1 MKLYAMLV
9 AMLLGFALAGCEQPA
24 EQDEPEQVDP
34 ETEATME
41 SAPETEPVETPPPEA
56 RDMETTTQEAGEAE
70 ETGEGE
76 ETEGEE
82 PPPGNT

>member
-1 MKLYAMLV
+1 MKLNALLF
-9 AMLLGFALAGCEQPA
+9 AILLGFGLAGCEQPA

-41 SAPETEPVETPPPEA
+41 SAPETEPVETPPEA
-56 RDMETTTQEAGEAE
+56 RDTETTTQEAGEAA

-82 PPPGNT
+82 PPPGDA